1 MKGNPFTGLNY
12 LRKLDLR
19 NNQTEMYNHV
29 DYVID
34 YRNRLRLYNRNRNR
48 NH

>member
-1 MKGNPFTGLNY
+1 MRTHEIFQI
-12 LRKLDLR
+12 RKELESFE
-19 NNQTEMYNHV
+19 TEMYNHV

>member
-1 MKGNPFTGLNY
+1 MSFNGKFLE
-12 LRKLDLR
+12 LQKWA
-19 NNQTEMYNHV
+19 EMYNHV

-34 YRNRLRLYNRNRNR
+34 YRNRLRLYNPNRNR